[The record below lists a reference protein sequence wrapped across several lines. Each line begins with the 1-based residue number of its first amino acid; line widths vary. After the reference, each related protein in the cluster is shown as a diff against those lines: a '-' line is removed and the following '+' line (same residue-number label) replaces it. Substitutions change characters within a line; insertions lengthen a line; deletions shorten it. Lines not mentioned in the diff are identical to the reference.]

1 MPVPTST
8 PDIEPD
14 VREGRRPAW
23 WRRALAATLRG
34 LNRRIGGAGN
44 PEGAVRDLLPG
55 R

>member
-1 MPVPTST
+1 MPT
-8 PDIEPD
+8 PSFIADTELT
-14 VREGRRPAW
+14 EGRRLPAW
-23 WRRALAATLRG
+23 WRRALATTLRG